1 MTAKMFF
8 FWYSCNSTERCSR
21 SSSILDSGL
30 KVSEKGSDKA
40 GENVGLSAAV
50 VGAGVFLFL
59 GFAVVGASVFL
70 FLGFGAVKTSF
81 ELDGLEFGDLGF
93 SDLGFSDLG
102 FDGLGFELDKKSLGS
117 SLAAMFRIELFASY
131 TLAAD

>member
-30 KVSEKGSDKA
+30 KVLEKGFDKA

-50 VGAGVFLFL
+50 VGAG
-59 GFAVVGASVFL
+59 VFL

-93 SDLGFSDLG
+93 G
-102 FDGLGFELDKKSLGS
+102 GLGFELDKKSLGS
-117 SLAAMFRIELFASY
+117 SLAAVFRIELFASY

>member
-59 GFAVVGASVFL
+59 GF
-70 FLGFGAVKTSF
+70 GAVKTSF
-81 ELDGLEFGDLGF
+81 ELDGLEFG
-93 SDLGFSDLG
+93 DLGFSDLG